1 MIFSDYG
8 YLHISFQQTPI
19 FERINIT
26 DWSVIF
32 IKVLFYYMFMER
44 LRDPCSILNRIL
56 PRKYEMNIMI
66 TTLIIATAGA
76 FLQIGGTSWDIT
88 SHIMQE
94 PETFFTPSHTVLYTG
109 VGLLTIAAGIGSVL
123 LINNKE
129 LKKKS
134 FVTGF
139 KLLIIGTAISVIA
152 GPSDFLWHETFGVDG
167 LLSPPHLALITGMLI
182 NAVAVVV
189 GLARIGVH
197 ISVPSKQRLIKLAL
211 IPAFAALWFTT
222 TYYVYMFSLPFSNG
236 ENFQFNLN
244 SSIAVTIAIIAL
256 PLLSSIIF
264 VTASKTIGKFGAAS
278 AVAVLIVAV
287 NVFANILP
295 TDGMMISFLPWY
307 LIVAIIPAVT
317 SDIILNNSTLKSKI
331 GEGDSLLIAGAI
343 IGSMFY
349 IFNYPMLIWAFSIPL
364 DMQLVNLQG
373 IEAVTILT
381 SNFLSTLP
389 TALAITLVPG
399 ALMGILGAYV
409 SSKKITVRSSSLTSR
424 YSRLVTQEE
433 KRQWDK
439 IFQNQQQ

>member
-1 MIFSDYG
+1 
-8 YLHISFQQTPI
+8 
-19 FERINIT
+19 
-26 DWSVIF
+26 
-32 IKVLFYYMFMER
+32 MFMDT
-44 LRDPCSILNRIL
+44 LRDPCSILDRIL

-66 TTLIIATAGA
+66 TTLIIATAGV
-76 FLQIGGTSWDIT
+76 FLQIGGASWDIT
-88 SHIMQE
+88 SHIMRE

-134 FVTGF
+134 FVTGL

-197 ISVPSKQRLIKLAL
+197 ISVPSKQRLIKLTL

-256 PLLSSIIF
+256 PLLSSLVF

-278 AVAVLIVAV
+278 AVVVLIVAV

-317 SDIILNNSTLKSKI
+317 SDIILNNSTVRSKI
-331 GEGDSLLIAGAI
+331 GEGDSQLIAGAI

-364 DMQLVNLQG
+364 DMQLANLQG
-373 IEAVTILT
+373 IEAITILT

-389 TALAITLVPG
+389 TALAITIVPG
-399 ALMGILGAYV
+399 ALMGILGAHV
-409 SSKKITVRSSSLTSR
+409 SSKKITVRSSTLITR

-433 KRQWDK
+433 KNDNRGRYSK
-439 IFQNQQQ
+439 ISSNNSKIKSE

>member
-1 MIFSDYG
+1 
-8 YLHISFQQTPI
+8 
-19 FERINIT
+19 
-26 DWSVIF
+26 
-32 IKVLFYYMFMER
+32 MFMDT
-44 LRDPCSILNRIL
+44 LRDPCSILDRIL

-66 TTLIIATAGA
+66 TTLIIATAGV
-76 FLQIGGTSWDIT
+76 FLQIGGASWDIT

-167 LLSPPHLALITGMLI
+167 LLSPSHLALITGMLI

-197 ISVPSKQRLIKLAL
+197 ISVPSKQRLIKLTL

-256 PLLSSIIF
+256 PLLSSIVF

-295 TDGMMISFLPWY
+295 TDGMMMSFLPWY

-317 SDIILNNSTLKSKI
+317 SDIILNNSTVRSKI
-331 GEGDSLLIAGAI
+331 GEGDSQLIAGAI

-364 DMQLVNLQG
+364 DMQLANLQG

-389 TALAITLVPG
+389 TALAITIVPG
-399 ALMGILGAYV
+399 ALMGILGAHV
-409 SSKKITVRSSSLTSR
+409 SSKKITVQSSTLITRYSSL
-424 YSRLVTQEE
+424 VAQEE
-433 KRQWDK
+433 KK
-439 IFQNQQQ
+439 

>member
-1 MIFSDYG
+1 
-8 YLHISFQQTPI
+8 
-19 FERINIT
+19 
-26 DWSVIF
+26 
-32 IKVLFYYMFMER
+32 
-44 LRDPCSILNRIL
+44 
-56 PRKYEMNIMI
+56 
-66 TTLIIATAGA
+66 
-76 FLQIGGTSWDIT
+76 
-88 SHIMQE
+88 
-94 PETFFTPSHTVLYTG
+94 
-109 VGLLTIAAGIGSVL
+109 
-123 LINNKE
+123 
-129 LKKKS
+129 
-134 FVTGF
+134 
-139 KLLIIGTAISVIA
+139 
-152 GPSDFLWHETFGVDG
+152 
-167 LLSPPHLALITGMLI
+167 MLI

-364 DMQLVNLQG
+364 DMQLANMQG

-381 SNFLSTLP
+381 SNFQSTLP

-433 KRQWDK
+433 KKDNGIRYSK
-439 IFQNQQQ
+439 ISSNNSKIKSD